1 MRRLVEAFAVVACLA
16 ACSSGSGETIT
27 DPDAPFGGVYALRL
41 LNAAELPLYFSPAWY
56 PGQGSTRGVQYT
68 TLLSGDLLVRPDGT
82 YMWSTLLEEVVAKP
96 QTTLTGEYVV
106 LRIRR
111 EANGTWTYEP
121 STGAVSLQGIDQF
134 GSYVL
139 TGSATSTEVTL
150 ASNFSSRGN
159 SRFVLAR

>member
-1 MRRLVEAFAVVACLA
+1 MRGLIGACAVVVCLS
-16 ACSSGSGETIT
+16 ACSRSAVETIT
-27 DPDAPFGGVYALRL
+27 DVDAPFGGVYSLREM
-41 LNAAELPLYFSPAWY
+41 NEAALPLYFSPLWY
-56 PGQGSTRGVQYT
+56 PGRGSSPGVLYV

-82 YMWSTLLEEVVAKP
+82 FTWTTLLEEVATKP
-96 QTTLTGEYVV
+96 NTVLPEYVTWQ
-106 LRIRR
+106 IRR